1 VGEMSDRW
9 LYWAREIQ
17 ALAQTGLHY
26 AQNPFEEA
34 RARRL
39 LEIAA
44 EIVNQHSELDEPGA
58 LAAFQVQPG
67 YVTPK
72 VDVRAAV
79 FHQDQL
85 LFVQE
90 AMDGGWTFPGGWAD
104 VGEAPAL
111 AIEREVAEE
120 AGLIVRAKRIIGVYD
135 ANRIEDAL
143 TLFHAYKILFMC
155 EIESGELSTSVETSK
170 SGFFALDALPKPLS
184 THRTTTRHIEDAVAA
199 YREPER
205 PVSFD

>member
-1 VGEMSDRW
+1 MNEKW
-9 LYWAREIQ
+9 LGWAREIQ

-26 AQNPFEEA
+26 ARNPFEAE

-44 EIVNQHSELDEPGA
+44 EIIDQHSEMKKPEA
-58 LAAFQVQPG
+58 LIAFQAQPG

-72 VDVRAAV
+72 IDVRAAV
-79 FHQDQL
+79 FHENQL
-85 LFVQE
+85 LFVRE
-90 AMDGGWTFPGGWAD
+90 AMDGAWTFPGGWAD
-104 VGEAPAL
+104 VGEPPAL

-120 AGLIVRAKRIIGVYD
+120 AGLEVQATRIIGVYD

-155 EIESGELSTSVETSK
+155 ELQSGELRGSFETSEAE
-170 SGFFALDALPKPLS
+170 FFELDALPTPLS
-184 THRTTTRHIEDAVAA
+184 PYRTTMRHIGDAIAA
-199 YREPER
+199 YRTPGR
-205 PVSFD
+205 PVCFD